1 MATTKEITTPKHGAK
16 RCRLTFRTKTNVPRS
31 FPVNRTNTKG
41 KKSCIV
47 SSQRQS
53 ILSNHRRNDEPKAK
67 IKARLCLAAFCWA
80 RRSSFLDAEV
90 ARATWLVDV
99 FVSVRY
105 STLEAKRTTTE
116 RRRQHPKPSA
126 MHKDGHRNKHK
137 IPENAGPNKRP
148 LVTSNICK
156 RKDLMRPFAATH
168 ESKSEAKRRIAFGNV
183 FERYRSRQAKPK
195 TRKTIDSTCRT
206 L

>member
-16 RCRLTFRTKTNVPRS
+16 RCRVTFRTKTNVPRS

-67 IKARLCLAAFCWA
+67 IKERLCFAAFFLA
-80 RRSSFLDAEV
+80 RRSSCLDAEV
-90 ARATWLVDV
+90 VRATWLVDV

-105 STLEAKRTTTE
+105 STVEVRRTTTK
-116 RRRQHPKPSA
+116 RRSQQAKPSA
-126 MHKDGHRNKHK
+126 MNKDGQRTKHK

-148 LVTSNICK
+148 LVKSNIRK
-156 RKDLMRPFAATH
+156 RHFAATP
-168 ESKSEAKRRIAFGNV
+168 EAGGLDKAYKSPLKKAFQRPFRG
-183 FERYRSRQAKPK
+183 
-195 TRKTIDSTCRT
+195 

>member
-1 MATTKEITTPKHGAK
+1 MATTKEITTPRHGAK
-16 RCRLTFRTKTNVPRS
+16 RCRVTFKTKTNVPRS

-53 ILSNHRRNDEPKAK
+53 ILPNHRRNDEPKAK
-67 IKARLCLAAFCWA
+67 IKERLCFAAFFLA
-80 RRSSFLDAEV
+80 RRSSCLDAEV
-90 ARATWLVDV
+90 VRATWLVDV

-105 STLEAKRTTTE
+105 STVEVKRTTTK
-116 RRRQHPKPSA
+116 RRSQQAKPSA
-126 MHKDGHRNKHK
+126 MNKDGQRTKHK

-156 RKDLMRPFAATH
+156 RKDLMRPFAATP
-168 ESKSEAKRRIAFGNV
+168 ETGLN
-183 FERYRSRQAKPK
+183 
-195 TRKTIDSTCRT
+195 TRVV
-206 L
+206 